1 MRYGMRGVLSAA
13 LAVGAILGT
22 AGCSGGTSGSVEA
35 FCNEVR
41 KNSAALNR
49 PAVGVGVD
57 NQTILETHVEA
68 VQSVDKKTPKA
79 IKPQVDYISDKAK
92 NFLDV
97 WKEGGF
103 KSNAMPEF
111 DEGLVSRYHDFDAYV
126 SDKCSV
132 KLTQ

>member
-1 MRYGMRGVLSAA
+1 MKFGMRGVLATG
-13 LAVGAILGT
+13 LAVAAIMGLS
-22 AGCSGGTSGSVEA
+22 GCSGDSSSGVQA

-41 KNSAALNR
+41 KNSEALNR

-57 NQTILETHVEA
+57 NQTILETHVAA
-68 VQSVDKKTPKA
+68 VQNVDKKAPKV

-92 NFLDV
+92 SFLDV

-111 DEGLVSRYHDFDAYV
+111 DEGLVARYHDFDAYV
-126 SDKCSV
+126 
-132 KLTQ
+132 